1 MDVLV
6 SSFHRGDC
14 CRAKTSA
21 ARCRDNEQRAR
32 CRTLEDL
39 LGSREKEKER
49 EEERDR
55 PIISILPWRLTPH
68 DSGLDEGLSKLGRCR
83 RMIFDH
89 GREREAE
96 MCPVTL

>member
-1 MDVLV
+1 MAIVAALRLLPLV
-6 SSFHRGDC
+6 AEITNNAPG
-14 CRAKTSA
+14 
-21 ARCRDNEQRAR
+21 

-49 EEERDR
+49 GEERDR
-55 PIISILPWRLTPH
+55 PIVSILPWRLTPH

-89 GREREAE
+89 GGEREGEAE
-96 MCPVTL
+96 TCPVTL